1 MTFNETYAWTVYFRW
16 ETNFLAWKA
25 AIDERN
31 YNAMQFYYNALNV
44 CYKQLEE
51 IAETIKF

>member
-51 IAETIKF
+51 SAETIKF